1 MVPLE
6 DGAIRGPTR
15 SGKAKSE
22 TISVRLDARLR
33 YLVELAARRQRRT
46 LSSYVAWAV
55 EDSLSRVLITEEV
68 DPRGNS
74 MGKSVSE
81 VAMALWDPEGPERL
95 VRLALQYPELLTYH
109 EQILWRL
116 IRENRYL
123 WKQSR
128 ADNSTQDLSEA
139 DCIWER
145 LHETWDTFN
154 AVARG
159 DEPKSKLPAGSSS
172 PSFDEGD
179 PSS

>member
-1 MVPLE
+1 MTNDATP
-6 DGAIRGPTR
+6 GRAR
-15 SGKAKSE
+15 SGNAKSE
-22 TISVRLDARLR
+22 TISVRLNATVR
-33 YLVELAARRQRRT
+33 YLVELAARKQRRT

-55 EDSLSRVLITEEV
+55 EDSLSRVFISEEV

-74 MGKSVSE
+74 IGKSISE
-81 VAMALWDPEGPERL
+81 VAMSLWDPEEPERH

-116 IRENRYL
+116 IRENRSL

>member
-1 MVPLE
+1 MTNDATP
-6 DGAIRGPTR
+6 GRAR
-15 SGKAKSE
+15 SGNAKSE
-22 TISVRLDARLR
+22 TISVRLNATLR
-33 YLVELAARRQRRT
+33 YLVELAARKQRRT

-55 EDSLSRVLITEEV
+55 EDSLSRVFISEEV

-74 MGKSVSE
+74 IGKSISE
-81 VAMALWDPEGPERL
+81 VAMSLWDPEEPERH

-116 IRENRYL
+116 IRENRSL

>member
-6 DGAIRGPTR
+6 DGAIPGRTR
-15 SGKAKSE
+15 SGKTKSE
-22 TISVRLDARLR
+22 TISVRLDPKLR

-46 LSSYVAWAV
+46 ISSFVAWAV

-74 MGKSVSE
+74 VGKSIGE

-95 VRLALQYPELLTYH
+95 VRLALQYPELLNYH

-139 DCIWER
+139 
-145 LHETWDTFN
+145 
-154 AVARG
+154 
-159 DEPKSKLPAGSSS
+159 
-172 PSFDEGD
+172 
-179 PSS
+179 

>member
-1 MVPLE
+1 MTNDATP
-6 DGAIRGPTR
+6 GRAR
-15 SGKAKSE
+15 SGNAKSE
-22 TISVRLDARLR
+22 TISVRLNATVR
-33 YLVELAARRQRRT
+33 YLVELAARKQRRT

-55 EDSLSRVLITEEV
+55 EDSLCRVFISEEV

-74 MGKSVSE
+74 IGKSISE
-81 VAMALWDPEGPERL
+81 VAMSLWDPEEPERL

-116 IRENRYL
+116 IRENRSL

>member
-1 MVPLE
+1 MTNDATP
-6 DGAIRGPTR
+6 GRAR
-15 SGKAKSE
+15 SGNAKSE
-22 TISVRLDARLR
+22 TISVRLNATVR
-33 YLVELAARRQRRT
+33 YLVELAARKQRRT

-55 EDSLSRVLITEEV
+55 EDSLSRVFISEEV
-68 DPRGNS
+68 DPHGNS
-74 MGKSVSE
+74 IGKSISE
-81 VAMALWDPEGPERL
+81 VAMSLWDPEAPERL

-116 IRENRYL
+116 IRENRSL

>member
-1 MVPLE
+1 M
-6 DGAIRGPTR
+6 
-15 SGKAKSE
+15 S
-22 TISVRLDARLR
+22 
-33 YLVELAARRQRRT
+33 
-46 LSSYVAWAV
+46 
-55 EDSLSRVLITEEV
+55 
-68 DPRGNS
+68 
-74 MGKSVSE
+74 
-81 VAMALWDPEGPERL
+81 LWDPEEPERL

-116 IRENRYL
+116 IRENRSL